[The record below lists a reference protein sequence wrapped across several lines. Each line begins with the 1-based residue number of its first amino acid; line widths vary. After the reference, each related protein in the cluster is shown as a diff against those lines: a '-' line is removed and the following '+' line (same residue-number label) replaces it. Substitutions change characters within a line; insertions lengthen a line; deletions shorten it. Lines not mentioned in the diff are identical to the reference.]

1 MFHAFGKDVGYIV
14 THLDVFNHIPI
25 VIPSESG
32 ELWEMAGGRQDG
44 DVVELEF
51 NISLIGHE
59 ADEE

>member
-14 THLDVFNHIPI
+14 THLLVVNHIPI

-32 ELWEMAGGRQDG
+32 ELWEMAAGRQDG

-51 NISLIGHE
+51 FLSLIGDE